1 MNDTTIYRYFKG
13 ETTPE
18 EEKQL
23 LDWVDASPEN
33 RETFLHERALFDAIL
48 FAKLPEKKPSHV
60 ALTFRRI
67 VRVAAV
73 VVILIGGALLADNY
87 LFQRRVADPTIFVP
101 AGQRACITLPDGSR
115 VWLNAQSQL
124 TYPVDFGRDERRVAL
139 NGEAFFEVNK
149 DSRRPFF
156 VHTEM
161 NDVRVVGT
169 SFNICAYDGSH
180 SFEATLTEG
189 VVDIYPS
196 DAGRVITRLEKG
208 QYFSNENG
216 VYRKTVLPSYEY
228 LRWRE
233 GLYCFDDVSFATIL
247 SKLEKYY
254 NVNISMEDSTLLDYG
269 GCTGKFRE
277 QDGVEHILRVI
288 AKDHP
293 FRFRINETKDSISI
307 YR

>member
-1 MNDTTIYRYFKG
+1 LR
-13 ETTPE
+13 
-18 EEKQL
+18 
-23 LDWVDASPEN
+23 
-33 RETFLHERALFDAIL
+33 ERALFDAML
-48 FAKLPEKKPSHV
+48 FAEMPKEKPSHLR
-60 ALTFRRI
+60 LTMRRI
-67 VRVAAV
+67 ARVAAI
-73 VVILIGGALLADNY
+73 VVIVVGSTLLADNY
-87 LFQRRVADPTIFVP
+87 LFRKRVADPAIFVP

-115 VWLNAQSQL
+115 VWINAQSKL
-124 TYPVDFGRDERRVAL
+124 TYPTDFGHSQRHVTLD
-139 NGEAFFEVNK
+139 GEAYFEVSK

-169 SFNICAYDGSH
+169 SFNICAYAGSH

-189 VVDIYPS
+189 VIDIYQPN
-196 DAGRVITRLEKG
+196 AGRALTRLEKG
-208 QYFSNENG
+208 QFFSNENG
-216 VYRKTVLPSYEY
+216 VCKKSVLPSYEY
-228 LRWRE
+228 LRWRD

-247 SKLEKYY
+247 GKLEKYY
-254 NVNISMEDSTLLDYG
+254 NVNISVEDSTLLDYG

-293 FRFRINETKDSISI
+293 FRFRVNETKDSISI